1 MKITYRNQKLLIC
14 CLPVSLI
21 LQSWSFTVMVLF
33 NLPSSVYPNLN
44 FLNLSCSALLQ
55 YLLSLYFVAQHLLPV
70 HSFLSRHEL
79 QVVTYLLHLVGKH
92 LKYM

>member
-14 CLPVSLI
+14 YLPVSLI
-21 LQSWSFTVMVLF
+21 LQNWSFTVMVLF

-55 YLLSLYFVAQHLLPV
+55 YLLSLYFVPQRLLPV
-70 HSFLSRHEL
+70 HSFLSRHEP